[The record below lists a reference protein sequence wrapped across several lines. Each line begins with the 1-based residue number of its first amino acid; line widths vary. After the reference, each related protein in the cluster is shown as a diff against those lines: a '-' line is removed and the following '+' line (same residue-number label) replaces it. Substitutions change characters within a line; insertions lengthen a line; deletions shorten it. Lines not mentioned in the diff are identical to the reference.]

1 MPSISNIIVEGWK
14 LFSHFWGRVENFS
27 SHDSHPTRRRW
38 TVDRVY
44 ITIINPRGWDRLGF
58 IIVTQLRSTV
68 QPLTSTID
76 DEKGRGG

>member
-1 MPSISNIIVEGWK
+1 M
-14 LFSHFWGRVENFS
+14 
-27 SHDSHPTRRRW
+27 
-38 TVDRVY
+38 DRVY

-76 DEKGRGG
+76 DEKERGLIKFIPHMWWGRDPTLILGEPRSTVIIT